1 MKLLA
6 FFICIVIGFFAIMFS
21 AIVGIA
27 KIFKPIGTFVL
38 FTSIL
43 LLTSCHGDTE
53 TYDRNDFDIIEI
65 DGCQYIKINSAYGG
79 WMAHKGNC
87 NNQIHIYNSK

>member
-1 MKLLA
+1 MKLLN
-6 FFICIVIGFFAIMFS
+6 FLLCMLIGFVVVIIS
-21 AIVGIA
+21 ALFGIA

-53 TYDRNDFDIIEI
+53 TYDRDDFDIIEI
-65 DGCQYIKINSAYGG
+65 EGCEYIKINSAYGG

-87 NNQIHIYNSK
+87 KNYIHIYNK

>member
-1 MKLLA
+1 MKLLN
-6 FFICIVIGFFAIMFS
+6 FLLCMLIGFVVVIISPLF
-21 AIVGIA
+21 GIT

-53 TYDRNDFDIIEI
+53 TYDRDDFDIIEI
-65 DGCQYIKINSAYGG
+65 EGCEYIKINSAYGG

-87 NNQIHIYNSK
+87 KNYIHIYNK